1 MQDALF
7 GTEVEYGCVGAVD
20 AAQAAAMVKAQ
31 VFDTGNYGVIDPA
44 PREWGEVPGNGGFL
58 FNGGRL
64 YIDSGHLEYA
74 TAECR
79 TLGSIVAHEMAGDR
93 ILLAA
98 LDELDRR
105 DEIYFIKNNT
115 DYFGSTFGYHENY
128 SLRSE
133 PDDPRVVSGFMP
145 FLVTRQLFAGAGMV
159 EVPGLEGDPRYS
171 IAQRSGFV
179 ETDIS
184 RRVRFGGRPII
195 NLRDEPLGNRSRLHV
210 IAGDAN
216 RSEYA
221 TALKVGTT
229 ALAVQLLDDGWLPPV
244 DLVDTVR
251 DLRRI
256 AANWEGG
263 WSVQD
268 TTYGEISAIEV
279 QRMFLAEA
287 TRRYGD
293 RDPDTIWTL
302 TEWERVLD
310 GLADDP
316 MTLSGRVDWATKL
329 ERLQAFADDS
339 PQGWSDPDLRKVDQ
353 AYHHIDPR
361 VSLYTT
367 LKEREDIVLQVAEGH
382 IKQAMLAPP
391 KGTRAFGRA
400 IVVRALAEHGAGD
413 RVEWRRLHRGLGEL
427 TVWDEK
433 LFLAYQYIDGWRDLL
448 SIGDYALVPY
458 MIDWE
463 AVVLNDAVLRMA
475 DPFGRYEDEAQE
487 FAQQVAGLLA
497 TLPEH
502 EIRNLVPELE
512 QLEESG
518 LVILSGDDF
527 EDPDDEA
534 LAELEE
540 IAAATDL
547 EGVAPEEPDEI
558 EADGASEDEAEP
570 EEPGES
576 AAAVDAEED
585 HDDAER
591 DPKSG

>member
-20 AAQAAAMVKAQ
+20 VAQAAAMVKAQ

-64 YIDSGHLEYA
+64 YIDSEHLEYA

-105 DEIYFIKNNT
+105 DEIFFVKNNT

-133 PDDPRVVSGFMP
+133 PDDPRVVYGFMP

-159 EVPGLEGDPRYS
+159 EAAGLEGEPAYS

-179 ETDIS
+179 ETDVS

-221 TALKVGTT
+221 TALKIGTT

-244 DLVDTVR
+244 DLADTVR

-256 AANWEGG
+256 AANWKGG
-263 WSVQD
+263 WSVED
-268 TTYGEISAIEV
+268 TTYGELSAIEV

-302 TEWERVLD
+302 TEWERVLN
-310 GLADDP
+310 GLANDP
-316 MTLSGRVDWATKL
+316 MTLSGRVDWVTKL

-391 KGTRAFGRA
+391 KRLSLRQP
-400 IVVRALAEHGAGD
+400 RSKS
-413 RVEWRRLHRGLGEL
+413 WR
-427 TVWDEK
+427 
-433 LFLAYQYIDGWRDLL
+433 
-448 SIGDYALVPY
+448 
-458 MIDWE
+458 
-463 AVVLNDAVLRMA
+463 
-475 DPFGRYEDEAQE
+475 
-487 FAQQVAGLLA
+487 
-497 TLPEH
+497 
-502 EIRNLVPELE
+502 
-512 QLEESG
+512 
-518 LVILSGDDF
+518 
-527 EDPDDEA
+527 
-534 LAELEE
+534 
-540 IAAATDL
+540 
-547 EGVAPEEPDEI
+547 
-558 EADGASEDEAEP
+558 
-570 EEPGES
+570 
-576 AAAVDAEED
+576 
-585 HDDAER
+585 
-591 DPKSG
+591 

>member
-7 GTEVEYGCVGAVD
+7 GTEVEYGCVGAVA
-20 AAQAAAMVKAQ
+20 AAQAAAMVKVQ
-31 VFDTGNYGVIDPA
+31 VFDGGNYGVIDPA
-44 PREWGEVPGNGGFL
+44 PREWGEKPGNGGFL

-93 ILLAA
+93 ILLAT

-105 DEIYFIKNNT
+105 DEIYFVKNNT

-133 PDDPRVVSGFMP
+133 PDDPRVVYGFMP
-145 FLVTRQLFAGAGMV
+145 FLVTRQLYAGAGMV
-159 EVPGLEGDPRYS
+159 EVPGMEGEPRYS

-179 ETDIS
+179 EKDVS

-210 IAGDAN
+210 IASDAN

-221 TALKVGTT
+221 TALKIGTT
-229 ALAVQLLDDGWLPPV
+229 ALAVQLLDDGWLTPV

-256 AANWEGG
+256 AANWEGD

-316 MTLSGRVDWATKL
+316 MTLSGRVDWVTKL
-329 ERLQAFADDS
+329 ERLRAFAEDS

-367 LKEREDIVLQVAEGH
+367 LKEREDIVLQVAERH

-400 IVVRALAEHGAGD
+400 IVVRALAEHRAAD
-413 RVEWRRLHRGLGEL
+413 RVDWRRLHRDLGEQ
-427 TVWDEK
+427 TGWEEN

-448 SIGDYALVPY
+448 AIGNFYLVPY
-458 MIDWE
+458 MIDWD
-463 AVVLNDAVLRMA
+463 AVVLNGEVLRMA
-475 DPFGRYEDEAQE
+475 DPFSRYEEEAQE
-487 FAQQVAGLLA
+487 FAEKVAVLLA

-502 EIRNLVPELE
+502 ETRDLVPELE
-512 QLEESG
+512 QLEGRG
-518 LVILSGDDF
+518 LVILSDDDF
-527 EDPDDEA
+527 DDPDGAALAELDEIEAPSDPQDGTVLEEVDEIAAPEDAAEEDPDD
-534 LAELEE
+534 AE
-540 IAAATDL
+540 
-547 EGVAPEEPDEI
+547 G
-558 EADGASEDEAEP
+558 
-570 EEPGES
+570 
-576 AAAVDAEED
+576 
-585 HDDAER
+585 
-591 DPKSG
+591 DPKSD

>member
-20 AAQAAAMVKAQ
+20 AARAAAMVKEQ
-31 VFDTGNYGVIDPA
+31 VFDTGKYGVIDPA

-79 TLGSIVAHEMAGDR
+79 TLGSIVAHEVAGDR

-105 DEIYFIKNNT
+105 DEIYFVKNNT

-128 SLRSE
+128 SLRAE
-133 PDDPRVVSGFMP
+133 PDDPRVVYGFMP

-159 EVPGLEGDPRYS
+159 GVPGVKEEPAYS

-179 ETDIS
+179 DIDVS

-195 NLRDEPLGNRSRLHV
+195 NLRDEPLGDRSRLHV

-221 TALKVGTT
+221 TALKIGTT

-256 AANWEGG
+256 AANWEGS
-263 WSVQD
+263 WSVED

-287 TRRYGD
+287 ERRYAD

-310 GLADDP
+310 GLAGDP
-316 MTLSGRVDWATKL
+316 MTLSGRVDWVTKL

-382 IKQAMLAPP
+382 IKQAMLDPP

-400 IVVRALAEHGAGD
+400 TIVRALAEHGAAD
-413 RVEWRRLHRGLGEL
+413 KIPWRRLRQGLGEL
-427 TVWDEK
+427 TVWEES
-433 LFLAYQYIDGWRDLL
+433 LFLVYQYIDGWRDLL
-448 SIGDYALVPY
+448 AIGAYDLVPY
-458 MIDWE
+458 LIDWE
-463 AVVLNDAVLRMA
+463 AVVVNGDVLRMG
-475 DPFGRYEDEAQE
+475 DPFSRYEAEAGE
-487 FAQQVAGLLA
+487 FADRIAGLLA
-497 TLPEH
+497 T
-502 EIRNLVPELE
+502 VPEYEPPDLPLE
-512 QLEESG
+512 LEELEGSG

-527 EDPDDEA
+527 DDPDDAALEEIDEIAATEATAEDAAEEDPDE
-534 LAELEE
+534 
-540 IAAATDL
+540 
-547 EGVAPEEPDEI
+547 
-558 EADGASEDEAEP
+558 
-570 EEPGES
+570 GES
-576 AAAVDAEED
+576 
-585 HDDAER
+585 